1 MKRILVIDDNEDI
14 RMIIGYSLMKAGYQV
29 DDAEHE
35 RHRPGSKTA

>member
-29 DDAEHE
+29 DDAEDGK
-35 RHRPGSKTA
+35 PDFKK